1 VPPRGRRPAGGS
13 DTREAILT
21 AAGELF
27 AEVGFERATM
37 REVATRAGVDPAL
50 IHHYFINKDGLLA
63 AALALPVD
71 PAALLT
77 GLDKDPDR
85 AGQAIV
91 RRVLGVWEA
100 DPETRRR
107 MLALMRVG
115 LSHEHAAGVLRDLL
129 GSTILTAMARVVAE
143 DDRPLRAALV
153 GTQMGGLLL
162 GRYLLGIPAV
172 RDATPEQL
180 VVAVGPVVQHY
191 LTGPVSGTANRR
203 QSRPRNEHED
213 GPRNGQE
220 NGRGTGRRT
229 QNQ

>member
-1 VPPRGRRPAGGS
+1 VPPRGRRPAGGF
-13 DTREAILT
+13 DTRETILT

-27 AEVGFERATM
+27 AEVGFERTTM
-37 REVATRAGVDPAL
+37 RMVAARADVDPAL
-50 IHHYFINKDGLLA
+50 IHHYFGNKDGLLA

-71 PAALLT
+71 PGVLLA
-77 GLDKDPDR
+77 GLEKDPQH

-91 RRVLGVWEA
+91 RRVLGMWEA
-100 DPETRRR
+100 DLETRRR
-107 MLALMRVG
+107 LLALMRVG

-129 GSTILTAMARVVAE
+129 GRTILTAVARVVAD

-180 VVAVGPVVQHY
+180 VLAMGPVVQHY
-191 LTGPVSGTANRR
+191 LTGPIAGRAATQKSGQTSA
-203 QSRPRNEHED
+203 
-213 GPRNGQE
+213 
-220 NGRGTGRRT
+220 RRT
-229 QNQ
+229 

>member
-1 VPPRGRRPAGGS
+1 MPPRGRRPAGGS
-13 DTREAILT
+13 DTREEIIA

-27 AEVGFERATM
+27 SEVGFERTTM
-37 REVATRAGVDPAL
+37 REVATRAKVDPAL
-50 IHHYFINKDGLLA
+50 IHHYFGNKDGLLA

-71 PAALLT
+71 PARLLA
-77 GLDKDPDR
+77 GLDKDPEH

-91 RRVLGVWEA
+91 RRVLGMWEA

-107 MLALMRVG
+107 LLALMRVG

-129 GSTILTAMARVVAE
+129 GRTILTAVARVVAD

-180 VVAVGPVVQHY
+180 AVAIGPVVQHY
-191 LTGPVSGTANRR
+191 LTGPVADRAAGLPSPGI
-203 QSRPRNEHED
+203 
-213 GPRNGQE
+213 
-220 NGRGTGRRT
+220 
-229 QNQ
+229 

>member
-1 VPPRGRRPAGGS
+1 MPPRGRRPAGGS

-50 IHHYFINKDGLLA
+50 IHHYFVNKDGLLA

-71 PAALLT
+71 PAALLA
-77 GLDKDPDR
+77 GLDQDPGR
-85 AGQAIV
+85 AGGAIV

-180 VVAVGPVVQHY
+180 VVAIGPVVQHY
-191 LTGPVSGTANRR
+191 LTGPVSGSANRP
-203 QSRPRNEHED
+203 QK
-213 GPRNGQE
+213 
-220 NGRGTGRRT
+220 GRRTGRRT